1 MSQTLPRFFVP
12 YAALSDSEKEMDRN
26 IVREAVEVFQEMAEE
41 NGLTVSLVRT
51 VPFHRSPVAVCLFSL
66 FFRELCCHARSLFP
80 FRPLCCTSAYALLHV
95 CSLTQSCLPADADAN
110 AGDDALISSESF
122 DGARTLQD
130 TTAVNL
136 GAHSQTEPWEGRSAN
151 NLSIELP
158 VDEEPARIHSAG
170 TAGKCFN
177 ILSLYI
183 SCESCEQFNFEF

>member
-80 FRPLCCTSAYALLHV
+80 FRPLYCMHV
-95 CSLTQSCLPADADAN
+95 CMCNRKRRAAFPRM
-110 AGDDALISSESF
+110 
-122 DGARTLQD
+122 RTRMRA
-130 TTAVNL
+130 TT
-136 GAHSQTEPWEGRSAN
+136 R
-151 NLSIELP
+151 
-158 VDEEPARIHSAG
+158 
-170 TAGKCFN
+170 
-177 ILSLYI
+177 
-183 SCESCEQFNFEF
+183 